1 MPVALPL
8 LILLAA
14 PLAAAFTVLP
24 VTTLA
29 FPEIPLDL
37 GIRHI
42 HTPEHFAVAH
52 GMALPHFKLTETSP
66 PQRVGEYA
74 LIAFRFRTI
83 FGERSARMF
92 TDDRCVSH
100 LLFQDADDRAY
111 LLTTLAVTQ
120 NGIFGHN
127 IRVHGTVFNERP
139 LLERLA
145 TAATVTREGVHDAIL
160 RGYSVRNEDENLLA
174 YRRMVLF
181 GE

>member
-1 MPVALPL
+1 MTARSLAL
-8 LILLAA
+8 LILT

-24 VTTLA
+24 ATTLA

-52 GMALPHFKLTETSP
+52 GMALPNFKLLDSSP
-66 PQRVGEYA
+66 PQRVGDYT

-92 TDDRCVSH
+92 TDNRCSSN
-100 LLFQDADDRAY
+100 LLLQDEDDRAY
-111 LLTTLAVTQ
+111 LLTTLTVTQ
-120 NGIFGHN
+120 NGAFGHS
-127 IRVHGTVFNERP
+127 IRVDGTVFNDRP

-160 RGYSVRNEDENLLA
+160 RGYSVHNEDVNLLT